1 MAGHE
6 VYCVAAEGAERP
18 LGEILEELLEEAIKA
33 EGYEDKGG
41 LSGRRCTWRLS
52 KDDDGAAESASITT
66 QRQMLRSY
74 CGGARIR
81 RI

>member
-1 MAGHE
+1 MAGHV

-41 LSGRRCTWRLS
+41 LSG
-52 KDDDGAAESASITT
+52 GAVHAPFK
-66 QRQMLRSY
+66 
-74 CGGARIR
+74 G
-81 RI
+81 

>member
-33 EGYEDKGG
+33 EGYDGEGG
-41 LSGRRCTWRLS
+41 LSGRRCTCAFQRM
-52 KDDDGAAESASITT
+52 TT
-66 QRQMLRSY
+66 
-74 CGGARIR
+74 ARR
-81 RI
+81 RAQA

>member
-33 EGYEDKGG
+33 RGG
-41 LSGRRCTWRLS
+41 MRTRADIGRRCTCAF
-52 KDDDGAAESASITT
+52 KG
-66 QRQMLRSY
+66 
-74 CGGARIR
+74 
-81 RI
+81 

>member
-6 VYCVAAEGAERP
+6 AYCVAAEGAEKP

-41 LSGRRCTWRLS
+41 LSG
-52 KDDDGAAESASITT
+52 GAVHAPFK
-66 QRQMLRSY
+66 
-74 CGGARIR
+74 G
-81 RI
+81 